1 MGLPLS
7 AHVSVTG
14 QVARPGS
21 EKGCQEQTL
30 LLQAL
35 LALRAPS
42 VLAALSAAG
51 SLHPR
56 VAQEARGFCSPAVGW
71 QLEATAQTAI
81 CPSC

>member
-56 VAQEARGFCSPAVGW
+56 VA
-71 QLEATAQTAI
+71 
-81 CPSC
+81 